1 MVKVHALDAPSSD
14 SRLEEAANALTHLI
28 ALLLAVAGLVIMI
41 VDAALAESLRA
52 LLAGIVYGLSL
63 ILLFLSST
71 MYHWLRHGGLRRFFL
86 AFDHV
91 AIFLAIAGTYTPV
104 TLLSLP
110 GGTAWL
116 VFGLVWGMALTGIV
130 LRFTWYKGFQYLSIL
145 LYLGMG
151 WIGFAW
157 ADQLFDG
164 LGAGGVWLIIAG
176 GLCYSGGVVF
186 YALRRLPFNHA
197 IWHLC
202 VLGGAVCHFLA
213 VQLYAMPS
221 VL

>member
-14 SRLEEAANALTHLI
+14 SRVEEAANALTHLV

-71 MYHWLRHGGLRRFFL
+71 LYHWLRHGGLRRFFL

-104 TLLSLP
+104 TLLTLP
-110 GGTAWL
+110 GETAWL
-116 VFGLVWGMALTGIV
+116 VFGLVWGMAITGIV
-130 LRFTWYKGFQYLSIL
+130 LRFAWYKGFQYISLL

-176 GLCYSGGVVF
+176 GLCYSAGVVF

-197 IWHLC
+197 IWHLF

>member
-1 MVKVHALDAPSSD
+1 MAWFGSTADDALSGGRYDPQK
-14 SRLEEAANALTHLI
+14 
-28 ALLLAVAGLVIMI
+28 
-41 VDAALAESLRA
+41 
-52 LLAGIVYGLSL
+52 
-63 ILLFLSST
+63 LSSPQV
-71 MYHWLRHGGLRRFFL
+71 FL
-86 AFDHV
+86 LSML
-91 AIFLAIAGTYTPV
+91 IFLAIAGTYTPV

-130 LRFTWYKGFQYLSIL
+130 LRFTWYKGFQYLSVL

-157 ADQLFDG
+157 ADQLIDG